1 MHVCQE
7 ALELNGRLI
16 EESRAVYHEDLK
28 RCFLRMEYQLNI
40 LLPEVCE
47 LIYLPTNKFLLMFF
61 CRQITCQ

>member
-28 RCFLRMEYQLNI
+28 RAFLRMEYQLST
-40 LLPEVCE
+40 LLPEVYC
-47 LIYLPTNKFLLMFF
+47 NMFVIF
-61 CRQITCQ
+61 

>member
-28 RCFLRMEYQLNI
+28 RAFLRMEYQLST
-40 LLPEVCE
+40 LLPEVAVVFRI
-47 LIYLPTNKFLLMFF
+47 LIL
-61 CRQITCQ
+61 